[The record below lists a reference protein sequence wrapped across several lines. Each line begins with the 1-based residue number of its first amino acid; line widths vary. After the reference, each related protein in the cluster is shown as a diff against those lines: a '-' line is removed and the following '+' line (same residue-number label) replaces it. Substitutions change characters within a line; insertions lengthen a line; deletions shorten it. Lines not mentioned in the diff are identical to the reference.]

1 MKRLYTILMLA
12 ALTVISLPAA
22 AQGARTMIS
31 NGDKALGSYNFELAR
46 NEYLRALERTQDTTE
61 RMVLMEKITWCENG
75 LSMLQYAC
83 RPQVISSITVPRNR
97 FFLYYSHFPDK
108 SWRKGPDG
116 EVFLYTDDMDKVI
129 IPSRGTPGTYD
140 LNFATRISG
149 DKWSPLSDM
158 GDGINSAEDEIYPVL
173 SEDGKKVYFSSKGLC
188 GMGGYD
194 IFVSEWD
201 EDKGQWGAAENIG
214 FPYSSPYDDMLFC
227 NTPDGNFSLF
237 ASNRAC
243 DADSMVI
250 YLLKYDPKPVKTAVE
265 SVEEA
270 RRLAALRPRP
280 NISFDIDENLFSHS
294 MYGDDAFAKYFALVG
309 RYSAVKDSL
318 KTLQSSLAAARVL
331 YGDSDEDD
339 RKALE
344 GAITQAE
351 GEIFALQGRLGDISS
366 ELQAV
371 EMDFLLRGT
380 EINPEE
386 IEQAVLEESAERA
399 GNSPGQEQY
408 AFIQRTMGQM
418 PEFDFAK
425 PEVEVDMS
433 FKVLEESVLVEDYSL
448 PEGLVYQIQLAA
460 TSNKLSPDRLK
471 GLSPAFSKKTGGKYI
486 YYVGMFDTWAD
497 ANKALA
503 VVKKKGFSSAAV
515 VAFNNGTSIGVKN
528 ARALE
533 AKQRDNQKF
542 RVVFKGYPSGV
553 PAEVLEAVRKVSQAD
568 MARASEGGGVI
579 YFIAPLDR
587 ATADKIRAAAI
598 DAGGESITVEPI
610 KQ

>member
-1 MKRLYTILMLA
+1 MKRLYTILTLVVLA
-12 ALTVISLPAA
+12 ALPLPAV
-22 AQGARTMIS
+22 AQGARS
-31 NGDKALGSYNFELAR
+31 LVGNGDKALGSYNFETAR
-46 NEYLRALERTQDTTE
+46 NEYTRALERTQDSTE

-83 RPQVISSITVPRNR
+83 RPQVLSTITVPRNR

-108 SWRKGPDG
+108 SWRKGSDG
-116 EVFLYTDDMDKVI
+116 EVFLYNDDMEKVI
-129 IPSRGTPGTYD
+129 IPTRGKFGTYD
-140 LNFATRISG
+140 LNYSTRIDN
-149 DKWSPLSDM
+149 DKWGPLTDM
-158 GDGINSAEDEIYPVL
+158 GEGINSAEDEIYPVL
-173 SEDGKKVYFSSKGLC
+173 SEDGKRVYFSSKGLY

-194 IFVSEWD
+194 IFVSDWD
-201 EDKGQWGAAENIG
+201 EAEGKWGVAENIG
-214 FPYSSPYDDMLFC
+214 FPYSSPYDDLLFC

-280 NISFDIDENLFSHS
+280 NISLDIDKSKFSHT

-318 KTLQSSLAAARVL
+318 KDLQSSLAATRVL
-331 YGDSDEDD
+331 YGDSDGEE
-339 RKALE
+339 RKSFE
-344 GAITQAE
+344 RAITQAE
-351 GEIFALQGRLGDISS
+351 GEIFTLQGHLGDISS

-380 EINPEE
+380 DINPEE
-386 IEQAVLEESAERA
+386 IEQAALEESAMEA

-408 AFIQRTMGQM
+408 AFIQRTLGQM
-418 PEFDFAK
+418 PDFDFAK

-433 FKVLEESVLVEDYSL
+433 FKVLEESVLIEDFHL

-460 TSNKLSPDRLK
+460 TSNKLTADRLK
-471 GLSPAFSKKTGGKYI
+471 GLSPAFSKKIGGKYV
-486 YYVGMFDTWAD
+486 YTVGLFNSWAE
-497 ANKALA
+497 AGKALTT
-503 VVKKKGFSSAAV
+503 VKKKGFPSAAI
-515 VAFNNGTSIGVKN
+515 VAFNDGVSINVKN

-533 AKQRDNQKF
+533 ARQKDNQKF
-542 RVVFKGYPSGV
+542 RLVFREYPSGI
-553 PAEVLEAVRKVSQAD
+553 PAEVLDAIRKVSTAD
-568 MARASEGGGVI
+568 IARANEGGGVV

-587 ATADKIRAAAI
+587 AAADKIRTAAVA
-598 DAGGESITVEPI
+598 AGAEGIMIEPI